1 MICAFQENHSYGRV
15 RKDLR
20 RLFKESRKTG
30 GQEIKRKSKGENK
43 TLISG
48 SGKGDERKGTHK
60 EVMSVGLCNG
70 LIRAKSIRSQ
80 E

>member
-30 GQEIKRKSKGENK
+30 GQCDKSKGENK